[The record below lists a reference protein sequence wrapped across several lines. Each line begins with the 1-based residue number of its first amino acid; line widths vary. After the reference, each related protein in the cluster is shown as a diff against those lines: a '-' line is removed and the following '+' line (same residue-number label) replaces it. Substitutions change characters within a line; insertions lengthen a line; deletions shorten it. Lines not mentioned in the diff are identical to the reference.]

1 MSMIEDSKVICP
13 LCGKINWYIKTVSIN
28 FTLEPEMLR
37 PGAMDHLNDFR
48 CSRCGLRISAEK
60 MELYVPLQKDIR
72 FQQYMAKHKV
82 PKEEWLRFFLEMN
95 R

>member
-1 MSMIEDSKVICP
+1 MSMIEEEKVICP

-48 CSRCGLRISAEK
+48 CSQCGLQISAEK
-60 MELYVPLQKDIR
+60 MMHYVPYQRQER
-72 FQQYMAKHKV
+72 FRLYMARRV
-82 PKEEWLRFFLEMN
+82 PKEKRLKYLLELT